1 MGSSNTTSD
10 SPSDGDKPLTIQLCV
25 KPLIALAT
33 ALALGVSVLCLN
45 FGYSIVFPH
54 LYYIPIIIVC
64 ACYPRRGI
72 WFTAAIA
79 VVYVAIVFAV
89 TRDLGLLGQALF
101 RAFFFIL
108 IGGVMIYLTRKRAAA
123 EEALEFLRKN
133 LASIVDEQ
141 TDCIARE
148 LEQSKRL
155 EKAYRSATEYYDR
168 LINQANAAIVIWNS
182 EFYITRSNAVF
193 ERIAGKPKTELLG
206 RKVSAIMPLDE
217 AALRSPSKPV
227 ILPIQKSSGNPAQCL
242 WTFTEIYAP
251 EQTEPFAY
259 LAIGQELI

>member
-1 MGSSNTTSD
+1 MDSSNTTPA
-10 SPSDGDKPLTIQLCV
+10 SPSDDEKPLQIQLCV

-64 ACYPRRGI
+64 ACFPRIGI
-72 WFTAAIA
+72 WFTAAVA
-79 VVYVAIVFAV
+79 FVYVALVFGV
-89 TRDLGLLGQALF
+89 TRDSELLMQALF
-101 RAFFFIL
+101 RALFFL
-108 IGGVMIYLTRKRAAA
+108 IIGSVVIYLTRKRAAA
-123 EEALEFLRKN
+123 ERELAFERKN

-155 EKAYRSATEYYDR
+155 ENAYRAATEYYDR

-182 EFYITRSNAVF
+182 GFYITRTNAVF

-217 AALRSPSKPV
+217 AALRSPDKPV
-227 ILPIQKSSGNPAQCL
+227 ILPAQKPSGAPSQVL
-242 WTFTEIYAP
+242 WTFTEIYAS

-259 LAIGQELI
+259 LAIGQELS

>member
-1 MGSSNTTSD
+1 MDSSNTTPAC
-10 SPSDGDKPLTIQLCV
+10 PSDDEKPLQLQLCV

-33 ALALGVSVLCLN
+33 TLALGVSVLCLN

-54 LYYIPIIIVC
+54 LYYIPIIIMC
-64 ACYPRRGI
+64 ACFPRIGI
-72 WFTAAIA
+72 WFTVAVAAA
-79 VVYVAIVFAV
+79 YVALVFGV
-89 TRDLGLLGQALF
+89 TRDLELLIQALF
-101 RAFFFIL
+101 RAVFFLI

-123 EEALEFLRKN
+123 EEALSFERKN

-155 EKAYRSATEYYDR
+155 ENAYRAATEYYDR
-168 LINQANAAIVIWNS
+168 LMNQANAAIVIWNS
-182 EFYITRSNAVF
+182 GFYITRTNAVF

-217 AALRSPSKPV
+217 AAIRSPNKPV
-227 ILPIQKSSGNPAQCL
+227 ILPVHKASGSPLQVL

-259 LAIGQELI
+259 LAIGQELS

>member
-1 MGSSNTTSD
+1 MDSSNTAPAC
-10 SPSDGDKPLTIQLCV
+10 PSDDDKPLQLQLCV

-45 FGYSIVFPH
+45 FEYSIIFPH

-64 ACYPRRGI
+64 AFFPRVGI

-79 VVYVAIVFAV
+79 LVYVALVFGV
-89 TRDLGLLGQALF
+89 TRDAELLAQALF
-101 RAFFFIL
+101 RAIFFL
-108 IGGVMIYLTRKRAAA
+108 IIGAVMTYLTRKRSAA
-123 EEALEFLRKN
+123 EEALSFERKN
-133 LASIVDEQ
+133 LAAIVDEQ

-155 EKAYRSATEYYDR
+155 ENAYRAATEYYDR
-168 LINQANAAIVIWNS
+168 LMNQANAAIVIWNS
-182 EFYITRSNAVF
+182 GSYITRTNAVF

-217 AALRSPSKPV
+217 AALRSPDKPV
-227 ILPIQKSSGNPAQCL
+227 ILPAHKPSGTSAQVL
-242 WTFTEIYAP
+242 WTFTEIYAS

-259 LAIGQELI
+259 LAIGQELS